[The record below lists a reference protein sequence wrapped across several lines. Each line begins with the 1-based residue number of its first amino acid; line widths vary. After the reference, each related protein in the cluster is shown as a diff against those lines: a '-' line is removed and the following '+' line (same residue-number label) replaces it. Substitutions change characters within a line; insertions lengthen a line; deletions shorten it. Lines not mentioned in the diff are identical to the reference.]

1 MLLNL
6 RSIRIDGGTQSRVE
20 LNNATVAEY
29 SEAMAEG
36 AAFPPVVV
44 FFDGANHWLA
54 DGFHRYFGAD
64 HAGIDSIAADVRNGT
79 QQDAQLFSFSVN
91 ADHGL
96 RRSNADKR
104 KSVTGALKHPVSSK
118 WSDNQIAKHCGVH
131 HSTVGDVRRSLADSA
146 SDKPAERTYT
156 TKHGTSAVMNTA
168 NIGVQQH
175 REAAKACHE
184 ADIARG
190 GHGSAHAPA
199 SAPTA
204 SPKATPAEET
214 PEDDGPSAEEI
225 AAQVAAEEAD
235 RALVAKLLDSN
246 EPLAELAEENKQ
258 LKAEIAQLKLA
269 RDGYMNR
276 CNEAIALVK
285 SRDRQIAKLE
295 KMLKETA

>member
-1 MLLNL
+1 MLELS
-6 RSIRIDGGTQSRVE
+6 RIRIDGGTQSRVE
-20 LNNATVAEY
+20 LNNATVEEY

-131 HSTVGDVRRSLADSA
+131 HSTVGDVRRSLAESA

-156 TKHGTSAVMNTA
+156 TKHGTTAVMNTA
-168 NIGVQQH
+168 NVGKSKPAQTQ
-175 REAAKACHE
+175 AAAP
-184 ADIARG
+184 
-190 GHGSAHAPA
+190 APA

-204 SPKATPAEET
+204 SPKATPAEEI

-295 KMLKETA
+295 KMLKAEA

>member
-1 MLLNL
+1 MLELDQ
-6 RSIRIDGGTQSRVE
+6 IRTNGGTQSRVE
-20 LNNATVAEY
+20 LNQETVAEY
-29 SEAMAEG
+29 AQAFTAG
-36 AAFPPVVV
+36 ASFPPVVV
-44 FFDGANHWLA
+44 FFDGANYWLA
-54 DGFHRYFGAD
+54 DGFHRYFGARD
-64 HAGIDSIAADVRNGT
+64 AGEAAIDAEIRTGT
-79 QQDAQLFSFSVN
+79 QRDAVLYSWGAN
-91 ADHGL
+91 DKHGL
-96 RRSNADKR
+96 PRSNADKR
-104 KSVTGALKHPVSSK
+104 HIVTVILKDEQGRQ
-118 WSDNQIAKHCGVH
+118 WSDRDIAKRFGFANSFV
-131 HSTVGDVRRSLADSA
+131 SKMRQSLFSEN
-146 SDKPAERTYT
+146 SENPAERTYT
-156 TKHGTSAVMNTA
+156 TKHGTTAVMNTA

-246 EPLAELAEENKQ
+246 EPLAELAEENRQ
-258 LKAEIAQLKLA
+258 LKAEIAKLKLA

-295 KMLKETA
+295 KMLKAEA